1 MQRCKFPPF
10 DVAEEHPFCSDR
22 VFVAL
27 FRAAVD
33 PSAIENTGLL
43 ATNSHLGGQAI
54 FPPSGSRSSAE
65 CQNSRVRALSGVV
78 SQQASEEP
86 RFNGVFIANAATRG
100 LTSWSKSET
109 LMRITSQCVPALNA
123 INSAA
128 AILSS
133 SNTGNPKRLPKG
145 GIAPNSHSGKSSAN
159 SVSAARRSWLNCRRR
174 RTSPKSTI
182 WSAGRTSSP
191 GPLSATYTT
200 VFAKVSGRVRSANAV
215 SRAV

>member
-1 MQRCKFPPF
+1 MQRCKFAPWMWNISSAPI
-10 DVAEEHPFCSDR
+10 VS
-22 VFVAL
+22 
-27 FRAAVD
+27 
-33 PSAIENTGLL
+33 PSR
-43 ATNSHLGGQAI
+43 
-54 FPPSGSRSSAE
+54 PSGPSSTHQPSRIMGFWRKIAILVYKRFDPVQFDRKAV
-65 CQNSRVRALSGVV
+65 CALSRVV
-78 SQQASEEP
+78 SQQAPDEP
-86 RFNGVFIANAATRG
+86 WFNGIFIANAATRG
-100 LTSWSKSET
+100 LTNWSKSET

-123 INSAA
+123 MNSAA

-159 SVSAARRSWLNCRRR
+159 SLSAARRSWLNCSRR

-200 VFAKVSGRVRSANAV
+200 VFAKVSGSVRSADAV
-215 SRAV
+215 SQAV